1 MELLQELVHY
11 KSLNIEKNCKEDIIL
26 FVSLWCLW
34 WNSPIFS
41 MPACAANNR
50 KTAITCCSNFVCLNN
65 CLSLNLQT
73 MVNRSKTMVFWKLV
87 CTFCYIVSKKISSKG
102 RGDSYKINAAR
113 EESSRHSVPGCR
125 SKAKCT
131 WNAKISTE
139 TVPVFL
145 LKIRPRIFVGEINW
159 IEQKTSG
166 KEYGCFPFV
175 WKTKMFKWKIN

>member
-1 MELLQELVHY
+1 MV
-11 KSLNIEKNCKEDIIL
+11 
-26 FVSLWCLW
+26 FVVKL
-34 WNSPIFS
+34 PIFS

-65 CLSLNLQT
+65 CLSLNLQS
-73 MVNRSKTMVFWKLV
+73 MVNKSKTMVFWKLV
-87 CTFCYIVSKKISSKG
+87 CTSVLLHCFQKNQLE
-102 RGDSYKINAAR
+102 RQRDSYKINAAR
-113 EESSRHSVPGCR
+113 EESSRHSVPGCH

-159 IEQKTSG
+159 IEQKTSKQTIGHCRNVRGLG
-166 KEYGCFPFV
+166 KSMVVFRLLEKLRCSNERS
-175 WKTKMFKWKIN
+175 TKFESLYLE

>member
-1 MELLQELVHY
+1 MV
-11 KSLNIEKNCKEDIIL
+11 
-26 FVSLWCLW
+26 FVVKLT
-34 WNSPIFS
+34 IFP

-65 CLSLNLQT
+65 CLSLNLQR
-73 MVNRSKTMVFWKLV
+73 MVNKSKTMVFWKLV
-87 CTFCYIVSKKISSKG
+87 CTFCYIVSKKNQLE
-102 RGDSYKINAAR
+102 RQRNSYKINAAR
-113 EESSRHSVPGCR
+113 EESSARHSVPGCR

-159 IEQKTSG
+159 IEQKTS
-166 KEYGCFPFV
+166 KQTMQWKCFGTWGRV
-175 WKTKMFKWKIN
+175 K